1 MTLQV
6 DQNMGQSQLLELA
19 VTNLGVIE
27 EASLLFNPGMTAIT
41 GETGA
46 GKTLLVTAL
55 QLLSGGRSD
64 SSLVG
69 VFSDEAIVE
78 GRFLCDGSEMVLQ
91 RTIPKQGRSRAY
103 LNGRI
108 STVGFLQELSGPI
121 VEIHGQ
127 HGYSGLVRKEHQRK
141 ALDDFASID
150 TSQLHKFRQEEHN
163 LIASLQ
169 ELGGHNEDRSKEL
182 ELYKFQASEIDEA
195 EITDALEDERLR
207 VEELMLGDATGNLE
221 AAIQVKQI
229 LESNSHFNDEISEA
243 LRQIKG
249 RESLKELQIKI
260 NELLDV
266 VSDVASDARNIAESI
281 DVNPEKLSQIQLRR
295 SLLTGLR
302 RKYGDTLEEV
312 LSYRDNLQ
320 KKIET
325 IEGSSEK
332 IKASEQLLLTL
343 RSEMDLEEQ
352 KIYAERK
359 KAAPMLS
366 KQIRKHLESLSL
378 PHADI
383 NFSVDGRSGED
394 VELLVALNK
403 GMLAQP
409 LAKIVSGGELSR
421 TMLALRL
428 VLSNDPSTAIFDEV
442 DAGIGGE
449 VALSVGAALKS
460 LAKDRQVL
468 VVTHLAQVAAYADTH
483 IGVTKSETNAGV
495 EVQVD
500 QLDDDQR
507 VIEISRM
514 LSGSP
519 ESENAQK
526 HAKELISAS
535 RSGE

>member
-1 MTLQV
+1 MTK
-6 DQNMGQSQLLELA
+6 
-19 VTNLGVIE
+19 I
-27 EASLLFNPGMTAIT
+27 
-41 GETGA
+41 
-46 GKTLLVTAL
+46 
-55 QLLSGGRSD
+55 
-64 SSLVG
+64 
-69 VFSDEAIVE
+69 
-78 GRFLCDGSEMVLQ
+78 
-91 RTIPKQGRSRAY
+91 
-103 LNGRI
+103 
-108 STVGFLQELSGPI
+108 
-121 VEIHGQ
+121 
-127 HGYSGLVRKEHQRK
+127 
-141 ALDDFASID
+141 
-150 TSQLHKFRQEEHN
+150 
-163 LIASLQ
+163 
-169 ELGGHNEDRSKEL
+169 
-182 ELYKFQASEIDEA
+182 
-195 EITDALEDERLR
+195 
-207 VEELMLGDATGNLE
+207 
-221 AAIQVKQI
+221 
-229 LESNSHFNDEISEA
+229 DEISEA

-468 VVTHLAQVAAYADTH
+468 VVTHLAKVAAYADTH